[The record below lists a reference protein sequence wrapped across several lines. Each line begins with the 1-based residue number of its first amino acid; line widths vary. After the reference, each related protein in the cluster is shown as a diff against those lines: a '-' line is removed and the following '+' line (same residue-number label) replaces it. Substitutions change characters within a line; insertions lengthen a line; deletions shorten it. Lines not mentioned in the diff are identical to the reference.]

1 MSEDASDCFLVRTN
15 GHGEKATFARYSYQ
29 SGDLVY
35 LVRGEARRERT
46 RHTIE
51 VGRDQHV
58 HDPYAEFI
66 NHSFSP
72 NLAVHGRRLIAITDI
87 STGDE
92 VTFDYLRSESA
103 IADPFHCHDTGRRVD
118 SKGCQKGPGEA

>member
-1 MSEDASDCFLVRTN
+1 MSDDAPDCFLVRSN
-15 GHGEKATFARYSYQ
+15 GHGEKATYARFSYQ
-29 SGDLVY
+29 PGDLVY

-46 RHTIE
+46 RRTIE
-51 VGRDQHV
+51 VGPDQHV

-66 NHSFSP
+66 NHSFAP
-72 NLAVHGRRLIAITDI
+72 NLVVHGRRLVATTDI

-92 VTFDYLRSESA
+92 VTFDYLNSESA

-118 SKGCQKGPGEA
+118 SEGCREAPDEA